1 MIALEIFASPLAT
14 AFGLSGTTQDLCMG
28 AMRIVSLSFL
38 FAGGNIAM
46 QGIFQALNKGLAS
59 LILSLCRQLVF
70 ILPLAWVFS
79 LATQSSIGYIW
90 LVWLAFPITE
100 LLSAA
105 IGLIFMKKYMI

>member
-14 AFGLSGTTQDLCMG
+14 AFGLSGTTQDLCVG

-38 FAGGNIAM
+38 FAGVNIAM

-79 LATQSSIGYIW
+79 MAAQSSIGHIW